1 MVILFTTIAKK
12 AKRYKSF
19 KSFLT
24 TMINKYTIDTM
35 MNTQL
40 LHSLISKPAGTPAM
54 VAYWFDITRGESN
67 QALGG
72 HRI

>member
-1 MVILFTTIAKK
+1 
-12 AKRYKSF
+12 
-19 KSFLT
+19 
-24 TMINKYTIDTM
+24 MINKYTIDTM

-40 LHSLISKPAGTPAM
+40 LHSTISKPAGTLAM

-67 QALGG
+67 QALGV

>member
-1 MVILFTTIAKK
+1 
-12 AKRYKSF
+12 
-19 KSFLT
+19 
-24 TMINKYTIDTM
+24 MINKYTIDTM
-35 MNTQL
+35 MNTHL

-67 QALGG
+67 QALRG